1 MLERRKI
8 RQPQDFFLELGERDG
23 RGIYFYRINGYNEQ
37 ICALV
42 QKYYEAA
49 RSSGVVIEG
58 RIPNPDEKQLS
69 FYGEMMGMGFQLN
82 LGFLA
87 ASLKKWLPRMN
98 DYQREAVSTAMY
110 DTLDTLRKNG
120 KNENMLRNA
129 YIKFMCWLYY
139 RFERVVSQLGENRVP
154 KILYEGE
161 ISNYELLLIRVLAS
175 AGCDVLLLQYQGDN
189 AYRRLDPDSAFSEEL
204 ALPGLL
210 PFPADFNLKWI
221 RERQQAA
228 MEQERLYGQKPSLM
242 PCTNAWIEGKG
253 LADVQVGVQ
262 ARGND
267 PGLFYNCLIRI
278 NGAEDKLTYLNELYQ
293 FQLELKNSKRQVVI
307 LEQEIPMP
315 SMEEISA
322 IRRGNYTKTE
332 QMIGDLTRNL
342 TYPANLELQRLMV
355 KAFVDVVLE
364 EAAKPGMTLNKLTNR
379 AVYLLCWL
387 KRYQGQLFPNWKQP
401 QIPCFIY
408 LGGCKNQG
416 EAAFVKLLSKLP
428 ADVLLL
434 VPNLNTKCCLSDP
447 LLYELNYGESLSVE
461 QYPRENTRLQIGT
474 AAYHAERELDSIM
487 YTDSGMY
494 RNQQYGK
501 AVSVTLQT
509 MYEEIALLW
518 HQELKYRPNFSTVDD
533 VVNMPVIFAKVSGV
547 KEGQV
552 QPYWKGIKALMG
564 NDTLVISKIP
574 YLSGTEL
581 NPMKSHATEFL
592 KNGKLLRNKIK
603 SHRDY
608 PYGIL
613 REEMQEHILDKLQLL
628 LEQRLIQGTF
638 ENGTE
643 YTIIATVLNLNKEL
657 VRMIQR
663 FDFTKTNPKLV
674 YICTT
679 EAGISL
685 EDTILTAFVNL
696 LGFDVVFFVPTG
708 YQTVERFF
716 KKKLVEEHQIGE
728 YMYDL
733 RVPNFGGIPSN
744 TRTSW
749 RDKIFKGGT

>member
-8 RQPQDFFLELGERDG
+8 RQPEDFFLELGNREG

-37 ICALV
+37 ISALI

-69 FYGEMMGMGFQLN
+69 YYGEIMGMGFQLN
-82 LGFLA
+82 LGFLT
-87 ASLKKWLPRMN
+87 ASLNKWLPRMSG
-98 DYQREAVSTAMY
+98 YQREAVSTAIY

-139 RFERVVSQLGENRVP
+139 RFERVVVKLGENQVP

-175 AGCDVLLLQYQGDN
+175 AGCDVVLLQYQGDG
-189 AYRRLDPDSAFSEEL
+189 AYRRLDPGSAFSEEL
-204 ALPGLL
+204 VLPGMK

-221 RERQQAA
+221 RGRQQAA
-228 MEQERLYGQKPSLM
+228 MEQERLYGKKPSIM

-253 LADVQVGVQ
+253 LADFRVGVRN
-262 ARGND
+262 RGTD
-267 PGLFYNCLIRI
+267 PGLFYNCFCRI

-307 LEQEIPMP
+307 VDQELPMP
-315 SMEEISA
+315 SMEEIQA

-332 QMIGDLTRNL
+332 QMIGDLTQNL

-355 KAFVDVVLE
+355 KAFVDVVTE
-364 EAAKPGMTLNKLTNR
+364 EAAKPDMTLNKLTNR

-387 KRYQGQLFPNWKQP
+387 KRYQGRLFPNWKP
-401 QIPCFIY
+401 PEIPCFIY
-408 LGGCKNQG
+408 LGGCRNQG

-428 ADVLLL
+428 TDVLLL
-434 VPNLNTKCCLSDP
+434 VPNLNTKCCLNDP
-447 LLYELNYGESLSVE
+447 LLYELHYGESLTVN
-461 QYPRENTRLQIGT
+461 QYPRENSQLQIGT

-501 AVSVTLQT
+501 AVSLTLQT

-564 NDTLVISKIP
+564 NDTLVVSKIP
-574 YLSGTEL
+574 YLSGTEA
-581 NPMKSHATEFL
+581 NPMKSHATQFL
-592 KNGKLLRNKIK
+592 KNGKLLRNQIK

-628 LEQRLIQGTF
+628 LEQRTIKGTF

-643 YTIIATVLNLNKEL
+643 YTIVATVLNLKKEL

-685 EDTILTAFVNL
+685 EDNILTAFLNL

-708 YQTVERFF
+708 YQTVERFYN
-716 KKKLVEEHQIGE
+716 KKLVEEHQIGE